1 MLDRIRSDP
10 RSQQLG
16 EDITKGGER
25 CGLDRRMDFFAA
37 GLNPGGE
44 ENARERQAGEERDSL
59 TKQADDL
66 PDKIKENQQKRA
78 RELCARTGGEK
89 GERRLVT
96 AQAPPLLH

>member
-1 MLDRIRSDP
+1 
-10 RSQQLG
+10 
-16 EDITKGGER
+16 
-25 CGLDRRMDFFAA
+25 MDFFAA

-89 GERRLVT
+89 GERRQVT